1 MKECDN
7 LQEIKEQIKECKN
20 KIAKKQQTLL
30 KKQGKLK
37 KDCQKYNSSNNK
49 NLQKKRMLKDLKHN
63 LDKQVEKMNSVMF
76 KIRDADI
83 MFAKKKELFKEF
95 EQMVSGDIENIQI
108 VYDEYLKVQVIVPAV
123 EDEGE
128 GRIEILV
135 VKFSFCI

>member
-37 KDCQKYNSSNNK
+37 KDCQKYNSSDNK
-49 NLQKKRMLKDLKHN
+49 NIQRKRILKDLKHN

-76 KIRDADI
+76 KIRDADM
-83 MFAKKKELFKEF
+83 MFAEKNELFKEF
-95 EQMVSGDIENIQI
+95 EQMVSGDIDNIQM
-108 VYDEYLKVQVIVPAV
+108 VYDEYLKIQVVVPVV

-128 GRIEILV
+128 GKMKICVE
-135 VKFSFCI
+135 KFSIFL